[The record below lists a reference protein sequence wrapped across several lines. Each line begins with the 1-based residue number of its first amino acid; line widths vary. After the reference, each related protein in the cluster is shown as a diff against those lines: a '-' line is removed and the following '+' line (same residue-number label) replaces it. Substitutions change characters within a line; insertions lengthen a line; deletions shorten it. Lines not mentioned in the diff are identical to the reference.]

1 MMMNLF
7 SVFDPCGSSLQLNW
21 VSLIFVF
28 MLVPFSY
35 YALSSMLSEGV
46 GGVFKGVGASL
57 KEIVF
62 PFYLVLMLLG
72 LAVFLFMMLN
82 NLMGLISFVFTSTA
96 HPMFTMSVGLV
107 YWVGFMIMG
116 WLQSF
121 TKCAAHLVPEGSPL
135 LLAPLLV
142 LIELISHLIR
152 PFTLSIRLAANMM
165 AGHLIMGL
173 LSSISLL
180 SSMSFFIS
188 IILQMILFVL
198 EVAVALIQGLVF
210 SILMLLYA
218 VEFY

>member
-1 MMMNLF
+1 MVMNLF
-7 SVFDPCGSSLQLNW
+7 TVFDPCVGGLQLNW
-21 VSLIFVF
+21 FSLLLVF
-28 MLVPFSY
+28 MFIPFSY
-35 YALSSMLSEGV
+35 YLVGGTFSKGV
-46 GGVFKGVGASL
+46 GGIFKGVGDSL

-62 PFYLVLMLLG
+62 PFYLVLVLLG
-72 LAVFLFMMLN
+72 LSVFLFMMLN
-82 NLMGLISFVFTSTA
+82 NVMGLFSFVFTSTA
-96 HPMFTMSVGLV
+96 HPVFTLGVGLV

-116 WLQSF
+116 WVQTF

-142 LIELISHLIR
+142 VIELISHLIR

-180 SSMSFFIS
+180 SGVSFFVS
-188 IILQMILFVL
+188 IFLQMVLFVL
-198 EVAVALIQGLVF
+198 EIAVALIQGLVF